1 MYKDWLARNRNI
13 VSKWND
19 MSTVPMECCFG
30 QLALK
35 KVQLCVLVLSTNRAS
50 SSSSHQNV
58 TGSRIMI

>member
-35 KVQLCVLVLSTNRAS
+35 KSPTLRVGLVQIEHHHHHL
-50 SSSSHQNV
+50 
-58 TGSRIMI
+58 IKM